1 MGQPTG
7 FKTFIFV
14 FIFVMFSA
22 SIFSLQNINTSD
34 SPIYP
39 LIHYDNVFQITCDWE
54 HAYVG
59 CSAKENSNIGTVWRE
74 LLLVTRNTGPSCRG
88 IIGLVTVIIL
98 QGTVLCP
105 ARAPQAT
112 WGGESL
118 SQLFPFLTGDL
129 SSLSLSSPESLCL
142 HCCLCLWRKSLPN
155 VPVFNLL
162 TFSPPTWVKALVL
175 KAKNGQIQFS
185 GVGPLCSDWCILVWN
200 C

>member
-74 LLLVTRNTGPSCRG
+74 LLLVTRNTGPSRRG

-118 SQLFPFLTGDL
+118 SQLFPFSTGHL

-155 VPVFNLL
+155 APVFNLL
-162 TFSPPTWVKALVL
+162 TVSPPTLELAYCVQNGVFWFET
-175 KAKNGQIQFS
+175 AK
-185 GVGPLCSDWCILVWN
+185 LACIFW
-200 C
+200 

>member
-88 IIGLVTVIIL
+88 ITTLVIVIVCCRALSSVQPGLPKQHEAEKVSPNCSRFQQVTFPL
-98 QGTVLCP
+98 CLCP
-105 ARAPQAT
+105 RQKVFVSIVVFVFE
-112 WGGESL
+112 ESP
-118 SQLFPFLTGDL
+118 SQTLPFLT
-129 SSLSLSSPESLCL
+129 
-142 HCCLCLWRKSLPN
+142 
-155 VPVFNLL
+155 F
-162 TFSPPTWVKALVL
+162 
-175 KAKNGQIQFS
+175 
-185 GVGPLCSDWCILVWN
+185 
-200 C
+200 